1 MTEPAIPRYVLLGA
15 RPEGVFRL
23 ARRDEAPILADVA
36 AGHCVRPRG
45 DLPMIES
52 IDGEQQTLE
61 AAVAA
66 GVVKLSRAGNAA
78 AMRYLFQ
85 SRMRDQIW
93 KTVARTLAG
102 RGENLRD
109 WSLTVRDD
117 ALLLRQAP
125 SDLMAKYAV
134 DGWWLVLD
142 PDRAADI
149 AARLTGL
156 VGLKSAA

>member
-15 RPEGVFRL
+15 RPEGAFRL
-23 ARRDEAPILADVA
+23 ARRDESPILADVA
-36 AGHCVRPRG
+36 PGHAVRARG
-45 DLPMIES
+45 DQPMIES
-52 IDGEQQTLE
+52 RDGKQQTLE
-61 AAVAA
+61 SAVAA

-85 SRMRDQIW
+85 GWVREQVW
-93 KTVARTLAG
+93 RTLVRTLTQ
-102 RGENLRD
+102 RGENQRD

-117 ALLLRQAP
+117 ALLLRHAQN
-125 SDLMAKYAV
+125 DVVAKYAA

-149 AARLTGL
+149 ASRLTGL
-156 VGLKSAA
+156 VGLETAA